1 MREKYTNIPHVE
13 MGGPVLL
20 FGIDHVCFIME
31 NLQLNMYVNRETAL
45 F

>member
-13 MGGPVLL
+13 MGGPVL
-20 FGIDHVCFIME
+20 
-31 NLQLNMYVNRETAL
+31 QLNMYVNRETAL